1 VLVRPLFIAAAL
13 VLAVAGCGGSD
24 QDAPSAATSNAAKP
38 SAKPI
43 AVVATTT
50 QLGDIVREVGGASVD
65 VHQILQPNSDPHDY
79 EPRPADVQAAAGA
92 KLVVESGNNLD
103 KWMGQVVQEAGGD
116 PAVLTIAPEH
126 TPYTVPGES
135 SGPEASKFDPH
146 WWHDPRN
153 VESAVGAVRDALV
166 KAEPGN
172 EQALTESADAYL
184 AKVKALDAGIQAC
197 FDKVPSDQRKLVT
210 SHDAFNYFA
219 ARYGIKVVGAV
230 IPSQSTQAQPSA
242 GQISKLAKL
251 VEQEGVKA
259 VYPESSLNA
268 KLAQAIAKQTGA
280 RADYTLYGDTLGP
293 AGSSGDTYLHME
305 QANAD
310 EMVKGFTG
318 GASGCTISGI

>member
-1 VLVRPLFIAAAL
+1 MPVRPALIAAAL
-13 VLAVAGCGGSD
+13 AVAVSGCGGSD
-24 QDAPSAATSNAAKP
+24 QDSESAA
-38 SAKPI
+38 SAGASSSSKPI

-50 QLGDIVREVGGASVD
+50 QLGDIVREVGGPSVD

-103 KWMGQVVQEAGGD
+103 KWMGEVVSEAGGH
-116 PAVLTIAPEH
+116 PAVLAIAPEQ

-153 VESAVGAVRDALV
+153 VEAAVAAVRDALV
-166 KAEPGN
+166 QAEPGN
-172 EQALTESADAYL
+172 ARALRRSADGYL
-184 AKVKALDAGIQAC
+184 AKVKALDAGIASC
-197 FDKVPSDQRKLVT
+197 FAAVPAGQRKLVT

-219 ARYGIKVVGAV
+219 KRYGITVVGAV

-259 VYPESSLNA
+259 VYPESSLNP
-268 KLAQAIAKQTGA
+268 KLADAIAKQTGA

-310 EMVKGFTG
+310 AMVRGFTG
-318 GASGCTISGI
+318 GARGCTIAGL